1 MEPEID
7 HSVAYM
13 GVSMGFFKKF
23 TNKLTAPEASVQLRL
38 PSYSVSL
45 GDNLQGN
52 LNVASKEDFETTEVR
67 CEIVCIE
74 QAKVIKQVYDATLKT
89 TVPRAVDESAI
100 LFSAKPQLSGPTHF
114 TNGENRNFPINI
126 NIPAGARPTY
136 TGLDR
141 RVTWTIKGVL
151 AVDGRPDRT
160 TETCQIQVIAPTVQA
175 AVQREVVRTVVMIP
189 CRYCQ
194 GLMDQTLTV
203 CPNCGAKRTV

>member
-1 MEPEID
+1 
-7 HSVAYM
+7 M
-13 GVSMGFFKKF
+13 GVMMGFLKKF

-38 PSYSVSL
+38 ANYSVGL
-45 GDNLQGN
+45 GENLQGA

-67 CEIVCIE
+67 CEIVCVE
-74 QAKVIKQVYDATLKT
+74 QAKVIREVYDAALKRSIPQ
-89 TVPRAVDESAI
+89 VVDESSVI
-100 LFSAKPQLSGPTHF
+100 YNAKPALSGPSHF
-114 TNGENRNFPINI
+114 TNGENRSIPINI

-136 TGLDR
+136 AGVDR

-160 TETCQIQVIAPTVQA
+160 TETCEIQVIAPTIQAQA
-175 AVQREVVRTVVMIP
+175 AVQREVIRTVVMIP
-189 CRYCQ
+189 CKYCQ